1 MIIASLNLL
10 SPSKKDRLEKLIK
23 FIFIKNILETALI
36 IFALLATALLWS
48 WLLLVDRYDS
58 LSQTSLLVNR
68 TYSAY
73 NQEIRQ
79 INRLIK
85 DVNSASA
92 SYVTLSPNLLELA
105 EILPPE
111 IKLNALEIDLLGG
124 AFIMSGTALTRD
136 DFLNWRQKI
145 GGLNWLSDIQTPAS
159 QLFQKENI
167 GFEIKAKLIK

>member
-92 SYVTLSPNLLELA
+92 SYVTLSPTFWNW
-105 EILPPE
+105 PKFYRR
-111 IKLNALEIDLLGG
+111 KLNSTL
-124 AFIMSGTALTRD
+124 
-136 DFLNWRQKI
+136 WK
-145 GGLNWLSDIQTPAS
+145 
-159 QLFQKENI
+159 
-167 GFEIKAKLIK
+167 